1 MRLNDYLA
9 RVGVAPPLTCDVDT
23 LRRVHRA
30 HREAFLFE
38 NLSIQMGG
46 TVSLELQDLERKFLD
61 DRRGGYCFEHNTL
74 FSAALADLEDR
85 FSGPLEFGTA
95 GLRGLIGAGLA
106 RMNRAVVIRTTAG
119 LVDYVKQ
126 LQPRLAKSGLCIV
139 DSPRTLLDVT
149 TRELVVPEP
158 SVPYDASV
166 IAELGDSAKLGSE
179 LPWIRPGRY
188 PLHTWFL
195 TRGPEHLGELSPAV
209 AVTSALPTLFDL
221 DDLVGEVERLADL
234 FLDVEPYGIW
244 YGSADELVDQV
255 TAALA

>member
-1 MRLNDYLA
+1 VSATAMVRN
-9 RVGVAPPLTCDVDT
+9 G
-23 LRRVHRA
+23 
-30 HREAFLFE
+30 EAVL
-38 NLSIQMGG
+38 L
-46 TVSLELQDLERKFLD
+46 
-61 DRRGGYCFEHNTL
+61 
-74 FSAALADLEDR
+74 
-85 FSGPLEFGTA
+85 P
-95 GLRGLIGAGLA
+95 
-106 RMNRAVVIRTTAG
+106 AG

-195 TRGPEHLGELSPAV
+195 TRGPDHLGE
-209 AVTSALPTLFDL
+209 
-221 DDLVGEVERLADL
+221 
-234 FLDVEPYGIW
+234 
-244 YGSADELVDQV
+244 
-255 TAALA
+255 